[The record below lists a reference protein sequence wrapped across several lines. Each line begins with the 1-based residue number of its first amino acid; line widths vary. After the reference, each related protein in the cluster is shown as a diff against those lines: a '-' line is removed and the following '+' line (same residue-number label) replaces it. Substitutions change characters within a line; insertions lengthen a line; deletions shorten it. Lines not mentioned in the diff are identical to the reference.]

1 LESRKFIS
9 AEREV
14 SIEIRGTFDGE
25 AARVLTNA
33 LDAQRAACVVDFGH
47 ASDIKLHALG
57 ALLLALDR
65 DRAQPPI
72 YLRGLTSH
80 HVWILR
86 SFGYH
91 LGARDRLS
99 RSVNLRDS
107 ASPTVG

>member
-1 LESRKFIS
+1 LESRKSIP

-14 SIEIRGTFDGE
+14 SIEIRGTFDGD

-33 LDAQRAACVVDFGH
+33 LAAQGAGCVVDFAH
-47 ASDIKLHALG
+47 ASDVKLHALG
-57 ALLLALDR
+57 SVLLALDP
-65 DRAQPPI
+65 DRVQPPI

-86 SFGYH
+86 SFGYD
-91 LGARDRLS
+91 LGARGKLS

-107 ASPTVG
+107 APRTVG

>member
-1 LESRKFIS
+1 LERRKFIS

-25 AARVLTNA
+25 AARVLTTTLA
-33 LDAQRAACVVDFGH
+33 SQQAGCVVDFAH

-57 ALLLALDR
+57 ALLLGLDR
-65 DRAQPPI
+65 RRAQAPI

-86 SFGYH
+86 SFGYD
-91 LGARDRLS
+91 LGARDQLS
-99 RSVNLRDS
+99 RSANLQDS
-107 ASPTVG
+107 ASRIVG

>member
-1 LESRKFIS
+1 LEKRKFIS
-9 AEREV
+9 AKGEV

-25 AARVLTNA
+25 DARVLTNA
-33 LDAQRAACVVDFGH
+33 LAARRAGCVVDFSH

-65 DRAQPPI
+65 DGAQPPI

-91 LGARDRLS
+91 LGAQDRLS

-107 ASPTVG
+107 AFRTVG